1 MIIEWLKVSVSP
13 ALRERY
19 IQKDEEI
26 WTAFLSTCPGFLG
39 KEVWINPDKPDELI
53 LIVRWA
59 TREQW
64 KSIPQ
69 ERLEL
74 IEQEFVREMGGRYPF
89 VETDEYQIRKFP

>member
-13 ALRERY
+13 ALREKY

-74 IEQEFVREMGGRYPF
+74 IEQEFVREMGDRYPF
-89 VETDEYQIRKFP
+89 VETNEYQIRKFP